1 VYIIVLTTRNRSRS
15 MATHLYVI
23 EQKRTRESKSMW
35 DTIKKHFQGQPERL
49 KVARVLVENGLS
61 IQNGKICLN
70 QIEIPPVRIA
80 RVAEVDRRTVNETL
94 NAVSAN
100 NELRIIFDE
109 IRPAGASLR
118 EIAKHLNLGVVEI
131 TVVDPKA
138 HGILA
143 SSATI
148 LTKGGLGIRQAI
160 VDDPELSPEPKL
172 TLIVDKKI
180 PGELIPELLKIEGVA
195 KVSVY

>member
-1 VYIIVLTTRNRSRS
+1 
-15 MATHLYVI
+15 
-23 EQKRTRESKSMW
+23 MW
-35 DTIKKHFQGQPERL
+35 NTIKKHFEDYPERL

-61 IQNGKICLN
+61 VKNRRIYLN

-80 RVAEVDRRTVNETL
+80 RVAGVDRRTVNETV
-94 NAVSAN
+94 NVIKDN
-100 NELRIIFDE
+100 RELRLIFEE
-109 IRPAGASLR
+109 IRSAGHSLK

-143 SSATI
+143 NSAMI
-148 LTKGGLGIRQAI
+148 LTNGGLSIRQAI

-172 TLIVDKKI
+172 TLIVEKKI
-180 PGELIPELLKIEGVA
+180 PGELITKLLKIKGVA

>member
-1 VYIIVLTTRNRSRS
+1 
-15 MATHLYVI
+15 
-23 EQKRTRESKSMW
+23 MW
-35 DTIKKHFQGQPERL
+35 NTIKKHLEAHPERL
-49 KVARVLVENGLS
+49 KVARVLIENGLS
-61 IQNGKICLN
+61 TKDGKIYLN
-70 QIEIPPVRIA
+70 EIEIPPVRIA
-80 RVAEVDRRTVNETL
+80 RVAGVDRRTVNETL
-94 NAVSAN
+94 NVISAN
-100 NELRIIFDE
+100 PELRMIFEE
-109 IRPAGASLR
+109 IRPAGHSLK
-118 EIAKHLNLGVVEI
+118 ELAKHLNLGVVEI

-143 SSATI
+143 NSSMI

-180 PGELIPELLKIEGVA
+180 PGELIPELLKIEGVS

>member
-1 VYIIVLTTRNRSRS
+1 
-15 MATHLYVI
+15 
-23 EQKRTRESKSMW
+23 MW
-35 DTIKKHFQGQPERL
+35 NNIKKHFDNYPERL

-61 IQNGKICLN
+61 VKEEKIYLN

-80 RVAEVDRRTVNETL
+80 RVAGVDRRTVNETVC
-94 NAVSAN
+94 AIKAN
-100 NELRIIFDE
+100 RELRQIFQD
-109 IRPAGASLR
+109 ILPAGHSLK

-131 TVVDPKA
+131 TPVDAKA

-143 SSATI
+143 NSATV
-148 LTKGGLGIRQAI
+148 LTNADLSIRQAI

-172 TLIVDKKI
+172 TFIVERKI
-180 PGELIPELLKIEGVA
+180 PGELIPKLLKIPGVA